1 MGGSRI
7 SIYSKENEMDEK
19 KRAEL
24 LDDKVKALEAP
35 QRLTVEKNPDP
46 KDAEKWSSFAG
57 RLMRGE

>member
-1 MGGSRI
+1 
-7 SIYSKENEMDEK
+7 MDEK

-35 QRLTVEKNPDP
+35 QRLVVEKNTDP